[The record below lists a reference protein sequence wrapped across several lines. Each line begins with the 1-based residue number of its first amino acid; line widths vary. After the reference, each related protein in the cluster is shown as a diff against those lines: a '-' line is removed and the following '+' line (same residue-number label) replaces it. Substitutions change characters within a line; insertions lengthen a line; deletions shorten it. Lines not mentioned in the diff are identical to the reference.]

1 MRIAITGS
9 SGFIGSALVVA
20 LRAAGHEPIPI
31 VRRAPKAGEVE
42 WDPDS
47 GRLDP
52 AKLEGVDAAV
62 NLAGEKIAGRWTAD
76 KKQRI
81 RESRL
86 RGTKLLVD
94 TLSGLNSKPSV
105 LLSASAV
112 GIYGDR
118 GDEVLTESSPPGA
131 GFLAELGVE
140 WEAEANRAAASGI
153 RVVNPRLGIVL
164 DKHGGAL
171 KEMLRPFRM
180 GVGGV
185 LGSGRQYMSWI
196 ALEDTVRAFLH
207 LLENQTVSGPVNVA
221 AANPCTNRDF
231 TKALGSAL
239 HRPTLIPVPPFA
251 LRMLFGEMADEAL
264 LASVRVMPARLHES
278 GFHFNHPDVQSAI
291 RDALA

>member
-9 SGFIGSALVVA
+9 SGFIGSALVEA
-20 LRAAGHEPIPI
+20 LRGAGHEPLPL
-31 VRRAPKAGEVE
+31 VRSAPKPGQIE
-42 WDPDS
+42 WNPES
-47 GRLDP
+47 GSLDP
-52 AKLEGVDAAV
+52 AMLDGVDAVV

-76 KKQRI
+76 KKKRI

-94 TLSGLNSKPSV
+94 TLTEVNSKPSV

-112 GIYGDR
+112 GIYGNR
-118 GDEVLTESSPPGA
+118 GDEVLSESSPPGT

-140 WEAEANRAAASGI
+140 WEGEANRAAASGI
-153 RVVNPRLGIVL
+153 RVVNLRFGIIL
-164 DKHGGAL
+164 DKRGGAL
-171 KEMLRPFRM
+171 KEMLTPFRM

-196 ALEDTVRAFLH
+196 ALDDTVPAILH
-207 LLENQTVSGPVNVA
+207 LLENQTVSGPVNVVA
-221 AANPCTNRDF
+221 PNPCTNRDF

-239 HRPTLIPVPPFA
+239 HRPTILPVPPFA

-264 LASVRVMPARLHES
+264 LASARVLPARLQES
-278 GFHFNHPDVQSAI
+278 GFRFNHPDVESAI
-291 RDALA
+291 RNALS